1 MLDLSVLITLMKYCI
16 ETKMHNFENFKKKMV
31 LHKTLVFLCFSR
43 GLTAYLK
50 KKNEVFISN
59 LAK

>member
-1 MLDLSVLITLMKYCI
+1 
-16 ETKMHNFENFKKKMV
+16 MHNFENSKKKLV
-31 LHKTLVFLCFSR
+31 LHKTLVFLCFNR